1 MAYYNKKLIH
11 EHIKFD
17 SDSLFCDS
25 VLLVLAKP
33 SKMLLLDTVCFKWIL
48 FVSSYLC
55 FNFTCSVF
63 DRGRATELIESV
75 YELDLGVGYQS
86 KFQFIYSIVCILA
99 HNGDSSVGGKLLQKM
114 PYPDS
119 VIESIVTLQLTAV
132 ERFRKIHN
140 LFNQVPNKMPAAIQE
155 EEIKKN
161 LRSTTDALH
170 SLYFVQHKTFHCQH
184 WLCVGYG
191 TM

>member
-63 DRGRATELIESV
+63 DRGRATELIERYSCFNGDYEGYFDTVTSCRFVSIGSILMDDATVNSV

-99 HNGDSSVGGKLLQKM
+99 HNGDSSVG
-114 PYPDS
+114 
-119 VIESIVTLQLTAV
+119 
-132 ERFRKIHN
+132 
-140 LFNQVPNKMPAAIQE
+140 AIQE

>member
-99 HNGDSSVGGKLLQKM
+99 HNGDSSVG
-114 PYPDS
+114 
-119 VIESIVTLQLTAV
+119 
-132 ERFRKIHN
+132 
-140 LFNQVPNKMPAAIQE
+140 AIQE